1 MNLVIKFNH
10 LAVATPLRGRRN
22 SGSARFAVFAL
33 VGVLG
38 VLAFIF
44 SAVSPDDDEIQQEFA
59 PGSKT
64 RQGVV
69 RNWKSIPSV
78 GVTVVNLIQ
87 YAVVPRRLL
96 SVRCP
101 AIERVLICDVRTA
114 KIALPNR
121 TSSRSPPARCS

>member
-1 MNLVIKFNH
+1 MNLVIEFNH
-10 LAVATPLRGRRN
+10 CAVATPLRGRRS
-22 SGSARFAVFAL
+22 SGSTRFAIFAL

-44 SAVSPDDDEIQQEFA
+44 SAVSADDDEIQQEFA
-59 PGSKT
+59 LCSKT

-78 GVTVVNLIQ
+78 RVTLVNLVH

-96 SVRCP
+96 SVCCS
-101 AIERVLICDVRTA
+101 AIERVLIRDVGTA
-114 KIALPNR
+114 ATALPNR
-121 TSSRSPPARCS
+121 TSGRSPPARSC